1 MISGDIACAFC
12 SGFVDSGRTGVM
24 GDAGSGAGDVLVS
37 GDGLVV
43 AGIGTVEWW

>member
-1 MISGDIACAFC
+1 VISGDIACAFC
-12 SGFVDSGRTGVM
+12 SGFVDPARAGVM

-43 AGIGTVEWW
+43 AGIGTVEW